1 MEVRNFD
8 AIRVALA
15 SPEQIREWSYGEV
28 TKPETINYRTLRPE
42 RDGLF
47 CERIFGPTKD
57 WECACGK
64 YKRVRYK
71 GIVCDK
77 CGVEVAPSRVRRERM
92 GHIEL
97 ASPVSHIWYVKG
109 VPSRLGL
116 LLNISPRHLERV
128 LYFAQFIITNV
139 NEDAR
144 GRAILRHERELA
156 LRLSRIDGEIQ
167 DQVDELEGQQE
178 SELTELDAEEEREV
192 QALDERITQKSSDII
207 GQAQ

>member
-1 MEVRNFD
+1 MSNETTQRVQDVNEFD
-8 AIRVALA
+8 QLRIGLA
-15 SPEQIREWSYGEV
+15 TPEQIRMWSNGEV
-28 TKPETINYRTLRPE
+28 RKPETINYRTLKPE

-47 CERIFGPTKD
+47 RERIFGPTKD

-92 GHIEL
+92 GNIEL

-128 LYFAQFIITNV
+128 LYFAQYIISNV

-144 GRAILRHERELA
+144 SRAIQRHERELQM
-156 LRLSRIDGEIQ
+156 RLNRIDNEVA
-167 DQVDELEGQQE
+167 DNMNSLESRLEAALG
-178 SELTELDAEEEREV
+178 T
-192 QALDERITQKSSDII
+192 LDEDEEV
-207 GQAQ
+207 